1 MLRTILNNEIC
12 CIGKKYPEVLEKIKY
27 SSIMW
32 TKDNLGIFYGRYPEQ
47 KGVTDG
53 SETQGSRDQKLCYH
67 RVGTP
72 QSEDVLVVEFPE
84 EPLWRM

>member
-1 MLRTILNNEIC
+1 MTVEIFC
-12 CIGKKYPEVLEKIKY
+12 IMMSLFYFISQRICVTYDSKKFVSQRYPDQIGKA
-27 SSIMW
+27 
-32 TKDNLGIFYGRYPEQ
+32 
-47 KGVTDG
+47 DG
-53 SETQGSRDQKLCYH
+53 SETVGIQNQKLYYH